1 MKKPSKITVILFISM
16 MLLSFASLFIGVIDV
31 DIKLLLM
38 ADGFQWQIFLAS
50 RLPRLLAILCTGVG
64 MSISG
69 LIMQQ
74 LCMNK
79 FISPTTGATISS
91 AQLGILLA
99 LLFMPHSTL
108 WGRAFFAFATA
119 LAGTLVFVLFI
130 QHIQFKDVIIVP
142 LVGIMFSDI
151 IRGVTSFL
159 AYKFDMTQSLSSW
172 LVGHFS
178 LVIRG
183 KYEIVYLVVPLV
195 VSAYIFANHFNIVG
209 MGKDFSKNLG
219 IPYTLVLF
227 LGLSIAAAITA
238 SVVVVVGAISYIGLI
253 VPNVVALYKGDRI
266 RGTIIDTSLFGSLF
280 VLVCDILGRLIIFP
294 YELPIE
300 LIIGVI
306 GSIIFIV
313 LLFYRLKHGRRSF
326 RLEKKQH
333 EGGIA

>member
-1 MKKPSKITVILFISM
+1 MKKISITVILALSLFF
-16 MLLSFASLFIGVIDV
+16 LSFASLFIGVIDV
-31 DIKLLLM
+31 SLPGLFT
-38 ADGFQWQIFLAS
+38 ADSLQWQIFLSS

-64 MSISG
+64 MSIAG

-91 AQLGILLA
+91 AQLGILFA
-99 LLFMPHSTL
+99 LLFMPSSTL
-108 WGRAFFAFATA
+108 WGRAIFAFCTA
-119 LAGTLVFVLFI
+119 LAGTWIFVLFI
-130 QHIQFKDVIIVP
+130 QRIQFKDVIMVP

-151 IRGVTSFL
+151 IRGATSFL

-183 KYEIVYLVVPLV
+183 KYEIVYLVLPLV
-195 VSAYIFANHFNIVG
+195 ILAWIFANHFNIVG
-209 MGKDFSKNLG
+209 MGRDFSRNLG
-219 IPYTLVLF
+219 LPYDLVLF
-227 LGLSIAAAITA
+227 FGLTIAAAITA
-238 SVVVVVGAISYIGLI
+238 SIVVVVGSISYIGLI

-266 RGTIIDTSLFGSLF
+266 RGTLTDTALFGSLF

-300 LIIGVI
+300 LIIGVL
-306 GSIIFIV
+306 GSLLFIV
-313 LLFYRLKHGRRSF
+313 LLFYRLKHGRRAI
-326 RLEKKQH
+326 RLEKKKA
-333 EGGIA
+333 GGM